1 MKESLMDASVIEL
14 MSPVSDEKPCGDDFS
29 FSPEFDSIHEA
40 RREDDPTLD
49 YGEWESALKQADW
62 KAVVTECQALLRTKT
77 KDMRVA
83 AWLTEG
89 LIKTEGF
96 VGLQRGLEV
105 NAGLLEKYGADIHP
119 RGEDGDDERRAG
131 ITSWFIQRA
140 AYLIRCVPLTDG
152 GAGRF
157 SLMDYESAVNLQL
170 QLQRHPDS
178 VSDLQ
183 ERVTLDKFANAVNAT
198 EHRYFS
204 EQMEIIDQCEKLVQ
218 AFALHLGEILG
229 DAAPSINPLA
239 ESVDAVQTRIRTIGK
254 SLGLGKAYDNEEI
267 SPEHG
272 NTASVN
278 TNDKSTGNGSSIH
291 AVSTPVRGGLYPS
304 RISSR
309 NEAIEALR
317 QVAAYFRTAEPH
329 SPVAYLAEK
338 ALQWSAMPL
347 HLWLRSV
354 VKDQGVLSHLEEMLG
369 AEGDKNST
377 GA

>member
-1 MKESLMDASVIEL
+1 MDESLMDASVIEL
-14 MSPVSDEKPCGDDFS
+14 MSPVSDEKPCGEDFS
-29 FSPEFDSIHEA
+29 FSPEFDRIHEA

-62 KAVVTECQALLRTKT
+62 KAVVTECQALLGAKT

-96 VGLQRGLEV
+96 AGLRRGLEI
-105 NAGLLEKYGADIHP
+105 NIGLLEKFGAHIHP
-119 RGEDGDDERRAG
+119 RGEDGDDERRVG
-131 ITSWFIQRA
+131 TTSWFIQRA

-152 GAGRF
+152 GTGRF
-157 SLMDYESAVNLQL
+157 SLMDYENAVNLQL

-178 VSDLQ
+178 VPDLQ
-183 ERVTLDKFANAVNAT
+183 ERVTLERFANAVSAT

-204 EQMEIIDQCEKLVQ
+204 EQMEIIDHCEKLVQ
-218 AFALHLGEILG
+218 AFAGHLGEILG
-229 DAAPSINPLA
+229 DAAPSIKSLA
-239 ESVDAVQTRIRTIGK
+239 ESVDAVQARIHAIGK
-254 SLGLGKAYDNEEI
+254 SLGLGKTYDDEEM
-267 SPEHG
+267 SLEHG
-272 NTASVN
+272 HTASLN
-278 TNDKSTGNGSSIH
+278 TNDKSAGVARS
-291 AVSTPVRGGLYPS
+291 VPDVLPPVRDGLAS
-304 RISSR
+304 GRIGSR
-309 NEAIEALR
+309 NEAVEALR
-317 QVAAYFRTAEPH
+317 QVAAYFRNAEPH

-338 ALQWSAMPL
+338 ALHWSAMPL

-369 AEGDKNST
+369 AEDDRNST